1 MAYTTIDDGSEYF
14 HTQLYTGNGS
24 SGHSITNNANAG
36 DYKPDWLWIKPRSA
50 SDNHVV
56 FDSSRTSNKRLKV
69 NSSDAEDSDGTAQV
83 TFESNGFDLDTTDP
97 NFNGNGTTYVA
108 WQWKANGG
116 TTSSNSSG
124 SITSTVQANTTAG
137 FSIVTYTGNGTAGA
151 TIGHGLGAVPHV
163 IIVKNRSKGTD
174 GDWNVFHHKNTS
186 EPETDFLVLNN
197 TNATSDASNR
207 WNDTTPTSSVFTV
220 GSTLRVNED
229 GDNYIAY
236 LFCEKQGYSKFAS
249 YKGNGSENGSYIYTG
264 FKPAWILYK
273 GSTLAENY
281 IMNDTKRDPHNLT
294 FHRLDA
300 ERNIAETTNTG
311 STNPIIDILSNGFK
325 IRGSGNVNNGS
336 GETYIYMA
344 FAEHPFVS
352 SEGVPVTARW
362 LLVINVKTES
372 AIVSKW
378 NYQTT
383 LLSQCQWET

>member
-197 TNATSDASNR
+197 TDATSDASNR

-229 GDNYIAY
+229 ADNYIAY

-352 SEGVPVTARW
+352 SEGVPVTAR
-362 LLVINVKTES
+362 
-372 AIVSKW
+372 
-378 NYQTT
+378 
-383 LLSQCQWET
+383 